1 MKNLNKLL
9 PIALLVAF
17 FAFGLNVFLQSK
29 PSHKNARVY
38 KIVKE
43 YSPYYIEKRFGG
55 LEILSKKDK
64 EFKEKPSNE
73 NFFKEYE
80 KLEREWGQKHLKLN
94 GNKVTIFDDNNKT
107 LKVFELKTEDE
118 INFIKSYYGVK

>member
-1 MKNLNKLL
+1 MKNFNKYL
-9 PIALLVAF
+9 PIALFLAF
-17 FAFGLNVFLQSK
+17 FIFGLNVFLQSK

-80 KLEREWGQKHLKLN
+80 KLERKWGQKHLKLN
-94 GNKVTIFDDNNKT
+94 KNRVTILDDNNKT
-107 LKVFELKTEDE
+107 LKTFDIKNKDEL
-118 INFIKSYYGVK
+118 NFIQNYYGVK